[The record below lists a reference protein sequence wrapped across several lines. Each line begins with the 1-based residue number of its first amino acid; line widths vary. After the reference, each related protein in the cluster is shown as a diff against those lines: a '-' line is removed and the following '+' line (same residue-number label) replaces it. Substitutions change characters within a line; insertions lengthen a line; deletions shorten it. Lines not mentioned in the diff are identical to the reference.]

1 MLDIKRIRSAPEEM
15 TRRLQRRDRSLSF
28 ERVLELDRRRRELAT
43 QEDELRGKRNQL
55 SNAFAKDATDEERGR
70 IRQEMKSVNEAI
82 KALEQERKTVEEE
95 EEALLA
101 TIPNLPHPSVPE
113 GEDERAN
120 VCVRTWGAP
129 PRFDFTPKAHWDL
142 GEALGILDFERAAKM
157 SGARFAVYRGLGARL
172 ERALISFM
180 LDLQTKEHGY
190 EEMLPP
196 LLVTRETMFGTG
208 QLPKFEED
216 LFKTTDGRYLIPTA
230 EVPLTNFFRE
240 EIIDEDLL
248 PCAFTAYTPCF
259 RAEAGSYGRDVRGL
273 IRQHQF
279 NKVEL
284 VRISHPDTSY
294 EELERMTRHAET
306 VLQRL
311 GLPYRVVVLSTGDLG
326 FSAAKTYDLEVY
338 LPASGEYREISS
350 CSNCEDFQ
358 ARRANIRFRKR
369 GRKGTAFVHTLNGSG
384 LAVGRTF
391 VAILENGQRE
401 DGSVV
406 IPEALRPYLDGLEVI
421 EPPE

>member
-1 MLDIKRIRSAPEEM
+1 MLDIKKIRSAPEEM

-28 ERVLELDRRRRELAT
+28 DRVLELDRRRREIAT
-43 QEDELRGKRNQL
+43 QEDELRGRRNQL
-55 SNAFAKDATDEERGR
+55 SNAFAKEASEAHRAR
-70 IRQEMKSVNEAI
+70 IREEMKSVNDAI
-82 KALEQERKTVEEE
+82 KALEQKRKAIEEE
-95 EEALLA
+95 EEELLA
-101 TIPNLPHPSVPE
+101 AIPNLPHPSVPE

-120 VCVRTWGAP
+120 VCVRTWGEP

-157 SGARFAVYRGLGARL
+157 AGARFAIYRGIGARL

-208 QLPKFEED
+208 QLPKFEAD

-230 EVPLTNFFRE
+230 EVPLTNYFRE

-284 VRISHPDTSY
+284 VRICHPDTSY
-294 EELERMTRHAET
+294 EELERMTHHAER

-311 GLPYRVVVLSTGDLG
+311 GLPYRVMALATGDLG

-406 IPEALRPYLDGLEVI
+406 IPEVLRPYLDGLEVI